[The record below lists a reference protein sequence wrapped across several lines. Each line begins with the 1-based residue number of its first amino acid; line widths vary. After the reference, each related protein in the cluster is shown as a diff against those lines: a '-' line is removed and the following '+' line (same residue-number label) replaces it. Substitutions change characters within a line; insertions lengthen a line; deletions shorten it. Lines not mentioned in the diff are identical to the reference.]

1 MIRPFV
7 TKDLHPQLRTALDIM
22 ISAFEERWEDVIAHV
37 RGLVDRAF
45 RDPEGFFHW
54 AGALALAGDRDGAL
68 ELLERSVEAGFYPAS
83 ALVSYPNLDPL
94 RATSDFRNIVRRAEE
109 RQREALD
116 AFRAADGP
124 QLLGLPNA

>member
-1 MIRPFV
+1 
-7 TKDLHPQLRTALDIM
+7 
-22 ISAFEERWEDVIAHV
+22 
-37 RGLVDRAF
+37 
-45 RDPEGFFHW
+45 
-54 AGALALAGDRDGAL
+54 
-68 ELLERSVEAGFYPAS
+68 ERSVEAGFYPAS